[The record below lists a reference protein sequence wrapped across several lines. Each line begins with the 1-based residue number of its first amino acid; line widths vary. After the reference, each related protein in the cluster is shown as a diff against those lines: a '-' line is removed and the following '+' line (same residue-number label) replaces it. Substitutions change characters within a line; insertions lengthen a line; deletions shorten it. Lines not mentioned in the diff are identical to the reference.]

1 MFKILNNLHVFIYK
15 LLLYSVYTYSLH
27 LLYTLKFN
35 LLSLFYHVYSYSF
48 LQEDR
53 PSSILYVVS
62 NLFPVTFSEFK
73 LVTALTAFPYYHCIS
88 SYNKVNL
95 KEAYFKKPTFASG
108 RNLIIIII
116 ICPVRHHS
124 HPLMRGTNL
133 RRKENPHF
141 EKTMVLF

>member
-1 MFKILNNLHVFIYK
+1 MNNLHVFIYK

-35 LLSLFYHVYSYSF
+35 LLSWFYHVYNYSF

-62 NLFPVTFSEFK
+62 NLAPVTFSEFK
-73 LVTALTAFPYYHCIS
+73 LVTTLTAFPYYHCIS

-108 RNLIIIII
+108 RNLIIFI

-124 HPLMRGTNL
+124 HPLMRRTNQ